1 MKTVYRVLAY
11 LVALA
16 VVIQAA
22 TIAFAVFGLLKWI
35 DDGGVLDR
43 AATRS
48 GPDSFTGASG
58 FVAHGTNGQMIV
70 PILAVLLLVVSF
82 FAKVQSGVVW
92 AGAVLLTVVVEVV
105 LGTFA
110 HALPELGIL
119 HGILAIA
126 LFAIAVIAARQAEAA
141 APREAEPAG
150 TGRPNR

>member
-16 VVIQAA
+16 VVVQAA

-48 GPDSFTGASG
+48 GPGSFTGVSG

-141 APREAEPAG
+141 APGKAEQAG
-150 TGRPNR
+150 RGRPNR

>member
-48 GPDSFTGASG
+48 GSDSFTGVSG
-58 FVAHGTNGQMIV
+58 FAAHGTNGQMIV

-82 FAKVQSGVVW
+82 FAKVRSGVVW

-126 LFAIAVIAARQAEAA
+126 LFAIAVVAGRQAEAA
-141 APREAEPAG
+141 APRKAEPAG
-150 TGRPNR
+150 AGRPDR